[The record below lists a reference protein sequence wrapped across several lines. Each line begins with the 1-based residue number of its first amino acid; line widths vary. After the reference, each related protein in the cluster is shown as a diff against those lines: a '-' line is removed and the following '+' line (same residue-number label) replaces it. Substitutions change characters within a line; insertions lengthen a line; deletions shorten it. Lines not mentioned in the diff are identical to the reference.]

1 MDPSLNQME
10 PSYGRISIQTLI
22 FIYLFMYLFVMH
34 QVFCQTC
41 SEKELLY
48 FLDMRFLMVSLT
60 DLTFLPREIRDVVGD
75 LTTSL

>member
-1 MDPSLNQME
+1 
-10 PSYGRISIQTLI
+10 
-22 FIYLFMYLFVMH
+22 MH
-34 QVFCQTC
+34 RVFCQTC

>member
-1 MDPSLNQME
+1 ME
-10 PSYGRISIQTLI
+10 SSYSRISI
-22 FIYLFMYLFVMH
+22 
-34 QVFCQTC
+34 QTC

-48 FLDMRFLMVSLT
+48 FFDIRFLMVSLT